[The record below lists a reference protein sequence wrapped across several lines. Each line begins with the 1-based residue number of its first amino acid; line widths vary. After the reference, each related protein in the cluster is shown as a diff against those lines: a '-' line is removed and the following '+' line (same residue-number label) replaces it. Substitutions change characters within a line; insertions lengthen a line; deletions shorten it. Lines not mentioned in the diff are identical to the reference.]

1 MTETR
6 TAVERGSQ
14 AEKSVV
20 RIARESLDLKMCGG
34 MVNESDFVI
43 FSIVAGSLH
52 HVD

>member
-20 RIARESLDLKMCGG
+20 RIARESLDRKMCGG
-34 MVNESDFVI
+34 ILSERDLVI
-43 FSIVAGSLH
+43 FSTVAGSLY
-52 HVD
+52 HVG